1 MATTQEYMVTCG
13 NGKIPARLPL
23 DRTRIIPGPPPSAAA
38 LPDAAAALRH
48 ALEHPV
54 GMPPLRQLVAKGAR
68 VTIGIQD
75 GRLPRY
81 HPEDQD
87 LRILGLPVVLE
98 LLQQYG
104 ARPEDIQIKVANALH
119 RMWTRKEMTHILGP
133 RLPYTLGGRLSC
145 TDAMNPNDYIDLGIT
160 KRGMEVQ
167 VHRAVLESDLFIF
180 MSAPT
185 SFFAGGWKSIL
196 VGMGS
201 WQSIRYHHRP
211 WPFASGH
218 SVQDPK
224 NSSFH
229 KLLNEMGALI
239 DAELERR
246 GHPPVLKIEGV
257 LTTETPQRFAAIDA
271 GRITPVREMHLDLLV
286 SQLVTDVEGQT
297 DVLLVGMPDGDGYS
311 RLSVFNPIHCR
322 NRALSGL
329 FGAYHDHPLVR
340 KDGILIVAN
349 PFEPKWSLLNH
360 PSYHALYHDVLPI
373 TQDPVEVWDTY
384 SEEYAH
390 RPEFV
395 HKYRNGFAYHGAH
408 PVILYGQ
415 GLYALNQLG
424 GAFAAGVPK
433 EHEAAARRV
442 GFEPFP
448 TVDAALREA
457 EARLG
462 KDCSITYHPHLESR
476 NYYARVHVNGT
487 KSGGAT
493 P

>member
-13 NGKIPARLPL
+13 TGKIPAQLPT
-23 DRTRIIPGPPPSAAA
+23 DRTRIVPGPPRSVRALPDSAAA
-38 LPDAAAALRH
+38 FRH
-48 ALEHPV
+48 AIEHPV
-54 GMPPLRQLVAKGAR
+54 GMPPLRELVSRGAK
-68 VTIGIQD
+68 VTIAIQD

-81 HPEDQD
+81 HPDDED
-87 LRILGLPVVLE
+87 LRILGLPILFDV
-98 LLQQYG
+98 LQQQG
-104 ARPEDIQIKVANALH
+104 VRPEDIHVKVANALH

-145 TDAMNPNDYIDLGIT
+145 TDATNPDDYVGLGIT
-160 KRGMEVQ
+160 KRGLEVF

-201 WQSIRYHHRP
+201 WESIRYHHRP

-229 KLLNEMGALI
+229 KLLNEMGAII
-239 DAELERR
+239 DAELARR
-246 GHPPVLKIEGV
+246 GRPPVFKIEGI
-257 LTTETPQRFAAIDA
+257 LTTETPQKFAAIDA
-271 GRITPVREMHLDLLV
+271 GLITPVREMHLDLMI
-286 SQLVTDVEGQT
+286 SQWVTDVEGQT
-297 DVLLVGMPDGDGYS
+297 DVLLVGMADGDGYS

-340 KDGILIVAN
+340 RGGILIVAN

-360 PSYHALYHDVLPI
+360 PSYHTLYHDVLPAMH
-373 TQDPVEVWDTY
+373 DPVEVWDTY
-384 SEEYAH
+384 AEEYAH

-424 GAFAAGVPK
+424 GVFAAGVAA
-433 EHEAAARRV
+433 EHAEVARRV

-448 TVDAALREA
+448 TIEAALAEA

-462 KDCSITYHPHLESR
+462 KACTITYHPELESR
-476 NYYARVHVNGT
+476 SYYTKVRVTNG
-487 KSGGAT
+487 A
-493 P
+493 

>member
-1 MATTQEYMVTCG
+1 MTKTQEYMVTCG
-13 NGKIPARLPL
+13 TGKIPAHLPV
-23 DRTRIIPGPPPSAAA
+23 DRTRIIPGPPPAAA
-38 LPDAAAALRH
+38 PMPDARAAFRH

-54 GMPPLRQLVAKGAR
+54 GMPPLSQLVGTGAR

-75 GRLPRY
+75 GRVPNY
-81 HPEDQD
+81 HPEDED
-87 LRILGLPVVLE
+87 LRILGLPILME

-104 ARPEDIQIKVANALH
+104 VKPEDIRVKVANALH
-119 RMWTRKEMTHILGP
+119 RMWTRKELTHILGP

-145 TDAMNPNDYIDLGIT
+145 TDAANPADYVDLGMT
-160 KRGMEVQ
+160 RRGMQVL
-167 VHRAVLESDLFIF
+167 VHRAVLESDLFIYL
-180 MSAPT
+180 STPL

-196 VGMGS
+196 VGMGN
-201 WQSIRYHHRP
+201 WESIRYHHRP

-229 KLLNEMGALI
+229 KLLNEMGAVV
-239 DAELERR
+239 DAELARR
-246 GHPPVLKIEGV
+246 GHPPVLKVEGV
-257 LTTETPQRFAAIDA
+257 LTTDTPQRFAAIDA
-271 GRITPVREMHLDLLV
+271 GQITRVREMHLDLLI
-286 SQLVTDVEGQT
+286 SQLVIDVEGQT
-297 DVLLVGMPDGDGYS
+297 DVLLVGMADGDGYS

-329 FGAYHDHPLVR
+329 FGAYHEHPLVR
-340 KDGILIVAN
+340 AGGILIVAN

-360 PSYHALYHDVLPI
+360 PSYHALYHDVLPSRR
-373 TQDPVEVWDTY
+373 DPVEVWDTY
-384 SEEYAH
+384 AEEYAH

-424 GAFAAGVPK
+424 AVFAAGVPA
-433 EHEAAARRV
+433 EHAEVARRV
-442 GFEPFP
+442 GLEPFP
-448 TVDAALREA
+448 TVDEALREA

-462 KDCSITYHPHLESR
+462 KDCTISYHPHLATR
-476 NYYARVHVNGT
+476 NYYARVRI
-487 KSGGAT
+487 SG
-493 P
+493 